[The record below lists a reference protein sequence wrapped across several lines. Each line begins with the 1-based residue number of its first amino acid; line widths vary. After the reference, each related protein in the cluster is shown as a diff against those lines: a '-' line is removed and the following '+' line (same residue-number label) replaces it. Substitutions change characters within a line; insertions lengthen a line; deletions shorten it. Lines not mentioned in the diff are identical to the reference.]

1 MRINR
6 NCNNVIFK
14 IEKKKTNLKRQNKYI
29 YNAILVSKT
38 QYISPYAFRSQTHRT
53 VSLIQHFVVQ
63 FKQPAHTN
71 ILANTNI

>member
-38 QYISPYAFRSQTHRT
+38 Q
-53 VSLIQHFVVQ
+53 
-63 FKQPAHTN
+63 
-71 ILANTNI
+71 